1 MSDQSTPQHD
11 KKPAFVQDF
20 RRYFL
25 RGLVVVLPPI
35 VTVWMLYELGFFLYE
50 NVGKRANKSVRYVA
64 AFVIAESRTAPPAD
78 KDNWTQLNTAG
89 PWVPTHVYNT
99 VRQHLSPGQR
109 VPTRVHDLYEQYIYY
124 EYYEPRWYLS
134 FSGLLVAAVVIYFIG
149 HVLATFIG
157 RSIWSVAEQT
167 VSRLPVVRAVYPH
180 VKQFIDFLLSE
191 QQREYSRVVAVEYP
205 RRGIWSIGLVT
216 GEAIR
221 DIERAT
227 GQELMTIFVPYS
239 PWSMTGYAITVSRT
253 EVIDLNI
260 TVDQAIR
267 FVVSGGVIRP
277 PATGSAP
284 VTRTAA
290 AVSAQTPSL
299 PAAGGEP
306 RP

>member
-1 MSDQSTPQHD
+1 
-11 KKPAFVQDF
+11 VQDF

-50 NVGKRANKSVRYVA
+50 NVGKRANMGVRYVA
-64 AFVIAESRTAPPAD
+64 AFVIAESHTSPPAAD
-78 KDNWTQLNTAG
+78 GDDWTQLNAAG
-89 PWVPTHVYNT
+89 PWVPTRVYNT
-99 VRQHLSPGQR
+99 VRQHLPPGQR
-109 VPTRVHDLYEQYIYY
+109 VPNRVHDLYEQYIYY

-157 RSIWSVAEQT
+157 RSIWHVAEQT

-191 QQREYSRVVAVEYP
+191 QKREYSRVVAVEYP

-216 GEAIR
+216 GDAIR
-221 DIERAT
+221 ELEQAT
-227 GQELMTIFVPYS
+227 GQEMLTIFVPYS
-239 PWSMTGYAITVSRT
+239 PWSMTGYAITAART
-253 EVIDLNI
+253 EVIDMNI

-277 PATGSAP
+277 RAATSEPAP
-284 VTRTAA
+284 VAGVG
-290 AVSAQTPSL
+290 AVALGDKTSIQP
-299 PAAGGEP
+299 AGGEP
-306 RP
+306 PP

>member
-1 MSDQSTPQHD
+1 MSETSKPQSERPSV
-11 KKPAFVQDF
+11 FVQDF

-50 NVGKRANKSVRYVA
+50 NVGKRANKTVRYVA
-64 AFVIAESRTAPPAD
+64 AFVIAESRASPPAD
-78 KDNWTQLNTAG
+78 KENWTQLNAAG
-89 PWVPTHVYNT
+89 PWVPTRVYNT
-99 VRQHLSPGQR
+99 VRQHLPPGQR
-109 VPTRVHDLYEQYIYY
+109 VPSRVHDLYEQYIYY
-124 EYYEPRWYLS
+124 EYYQPRWYLS

-157 RSIWSVAEQT
+157 RSIWHVAEQT

-191 QQREYSRVVAVEYP
+191 QRREYSRVVAVEYP

-239 PWSMTGYAITVSRT
+239 PWSMTGYAITVARS

-277 PATGSAP
+277 PAAGPILPPAGS
-284 VTRTAA
+284 VAA
-290 AVSAQTPSL
+290 SAGPKSL
-299 PAAGGEP
+299 EVAAGEP
-306 RP
+306 PR